1 MRVIG
6 DLTFEQAYDLIENG
20 KFYSGSVISDMS
32 DVDLLNC
39 RKYAVDHY
47 YEKWY
52 WVHFYHM
59 LNEECN
65 KRGQRMNNPDYSYW
79 DISDKTKH
87 KSYWNDPRV
96 LDVDPLYH

>member
-1 MRVIG
+1 MREIG
-6 DLTFEQAYDLIENG
+6 DLTLEQAYELINSDRFYNG
-20 KFYSGSVISDMS
+20 TSVSKMS
-32 DVDLLNC
+32 DADLVNC

-59 LNEECN
+59 VNNEIK
-65 KRGQRMNNPDYSYW
+65 KRGIVTETEVRN
-79 DISDKTKH
+79 
-87 KSYWNDPRV
+87 YWNDPRV